1 MSKELNSK
9 EKNEEKIT
17 EKLDL
22 KEKTD
27 NKNFQ
32 PFSYIEKKH
41 ISPILFSIDKNIKRN
56 FQNRF
61 KFQTLIFGILASRND
76 NINSILFQN
85 TLSTIENSLPG
96 LGKLGFDNNNIL
108 ICLFFNEIN
117 SQNIFS
123 KDDFNNINND
133 DDYIYY
139 HYQYNIKKFKI
150 NDNSENSLPIL
161 LFAKNKNVFPIENL
175 KFFYQHIISDL
186 MINKDNIFTSIIT
199 NGTILLN
206 NNNLYEM
213 ILGSYDE
220 KMRNRII
227 VPSIETINQG
237 LISKTQQYEFIH
249 YNLYNLNYLDISYC
263 VPINSFF
270 NLIYM
275 NKRLLSS
282 ICYYYNYIPK
292 DVNLYY
298 HDLNLGIILY
308 SQNYNI
314 FYVSS
319 ITANIPQTNIEYSDF
334 LFNYTQKYSGH
345 YGNFFHFLKLF
356 LYCNNCNIIQ
366 KLFQCFYIL
375 GCLFEFIF
383 PSLAVLVIYSIFFEA
398 FEISDGRSAGFFTIL
413 FFVFMIIS
421 GSTYL
426 INRDSRKIKITNYLL
441 YFIFEVYF
449 ILLII
454 CSIIAMDNLRINK
467 KHDKYKF
474 NTATLVFLLILN
486 IIPPLIPLILGIE
499 RVFKNILGMLLYIVL
514 GISST
519 NSNFYMNY
527 ILNSS
532 DAGGGFNKSDKKG
545 ILILIFYLFNTF
557 FACLSF
563 FLTSR
568 SRRVGCVLTLTAI
581 LSVYN
586 FVKMAG
592 ISFRILFV
600 ESKII
605 EFISEKSKIEKIK
618 NDNNNYK
625 LKNAKHKENH
635 SSENDKITKNSNN
648 DSNEE
653 NEHQTNDEIYIN
665 DNEGNNDKKE
675 EFYKNDDNSKIND
688 EKEINNSENIEN
700 KYDNDNDNEF

>member
-1 MSKELNSK
+1 
-9 EKNEEKIT
+9 
-17 EKLDL
+17 
-22 KEKTD
+22 
-27 NKNFQ
+27 
-32 PFSYIEKKH
+32 
-41 ISPILFSIDKNIKRN
+41 
-56 FQNRF
+56 
-61 KFQTLIFGILASRND
+61 
-76 NINSILFQN
+76 
-85 TLSTIENSLPG
+85 
-96 LGKLGFDNNNIL
+96 
-108 ICLFFNEIN
+108 
-117 SQNIFS
+117 
-123 KDDFNNINND
+123 
-133 DDYIYY
+133 
-139 HYQYNIKKFKI
+139 
-150 NDNSENSLPIL
+150 
-161 LFAKNKNVFPIENL
+161 
-175 KFFYQHIISDL
+175 
-186 MINKDNIFTSIIT
+186 
-199 NGTILLN
+199 
-206 NNNLYEM
+206 
-213 ILGSYDE
+213 
-220 KMRNRII
+220 
-227 VPSIETINQG
+227 
-237 LISKTQQYEFIH
+237 
-249 YNLYNLNYLDISYC
+249 
-263 VPINSFF
+263 
-270 NLIYM
+270 
-275 NKRLLSS
+275 
-282 ICYYYNYIPK
+282 
-292 DVNLYY
+292 
-298 HDLNLGIILY
+298 
-308 SQNYNI
+308 
-314 FYVSS
+314 
-319 ITANIPQTNIEYSDF
+319 
-334 LFNYTQKYSGH
+334 
-345 YGNFFHFLKLF
+345 
-356 LYCNNCNIIQ
+356 
-366 KLFQCFYIL
+366 
-375 GCLFEFIF
+375 
-383 PSLAVLVIYSIFFEA
+383 
-398 FEISDGRSAGFFTIL
+398 
-413 FFVFMIIS
+413 MIIS

-545 ILILIFYLFNTF
+545 IFYLFNTF

-665 DNEGNNDKKE
+665 DNEGNN
-675 EFYKNDDNSKIND
+675 
-688 EKEINNSENIEN
+688 SENIEN